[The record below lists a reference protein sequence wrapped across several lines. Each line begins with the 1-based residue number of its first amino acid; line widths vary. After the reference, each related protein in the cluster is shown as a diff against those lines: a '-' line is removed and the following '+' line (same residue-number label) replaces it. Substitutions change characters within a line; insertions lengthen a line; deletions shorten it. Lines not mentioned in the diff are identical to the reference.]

1 MRSTLQQENVGTSAK
16 VRYRVMKW
24 GFLLTPSPA
33 ASVMHLPN
41 NPLHFHGPTFGLRT
55 NSAVEE
61 DDDDDDGYYRSPSSL
76 TLHVVAPSARSGG
89 SIVSRRKNTSP
100 SMLKVKTFFDQ
111 VINVQAPTPEDSSE
125 PATRAPRI
133 IYVRDFTTLA
143 ASSASWYPALLSAVR
158 ARRQGPIPRQA
169 SPVHSP
175 TTIIFGITPPLVPH
189 NASSRSG
196 SGGPSMLSYL
206 MSRQNTSVSPTSLP
220 RPGKSDYHEDEASE
234 KARERRLK
242 DRLRRWERGD
252 PSLQDEIPQ
261 LATSAE
267 GEESSARGSGVVI
280 LGGESGGGSIGFPPA
295 LAQALESRMGA
306 TARSAPE
313 GERTTKF
320 YRTSFIVPGVR
331 SLLMEKAC
339 RVDRRRQIN
348 ELAVRMGVASVGG
361 QLPPMGRKPDDAS
374 YVEEGTEPEPAAR
387 RMWEDW
393 GREVEVWPNVLKVA
407 DRAVG
412 QAVAASSK
420 VQQKSA
426 KASLEPV
433 PVEWSAVYEA
443 WSLHRTVRE
452 MRKAWVQHS
461 LPKVSEDEEAK
472 KQAGGEEEPTDEVVE
487 RLKRDPDLEQ
497 HEQRLLGC
505 IVDTGE

>member
-1 MRSTLQQENVGTSAK
+1 MQ
-16 VRYRVMKW
+16 
-24 GFLLTPSPA
+24 
-33 ASVMHLPN
+33 LPN
-41 NPLHFHGPTFGLRT
+41 NPLHFHGPSFGLRSSST
-55 NSAVEE
+55 VEE
-61 DDDDDDGYYRSPSSL
+61 EEDEDEGYYRTPSSL
-76 TLHVVAPSARSGG
+76 TLHVVAPSSRSGG
-89 SIVSRRKNTSP
+89 SIVSRRKPTSP

-111 VINVQAPTPEDSSE
+111 VVNVQAPTPEESSE
-125 PATRAPRI
+125 PPSRAPRI

-158 ARRQGPIPRQA
+158 SRRQGPIPRQA

-175 TTIIFGITPPLVPH
+175 TTIIFGITPSLVP
-189 NASSRSG
+189 NYAGSRSG
-196 SGGPSMLSYL
+196 SGGPGMLSYL
-206 MSRQNTSVSPTSLP
+206 MSRQNTFISPTSLP

-242 DRLRRWERGD
+242 ERLRRWERGD

-261 LATSAE
+261 LSTNAE
-267 GEESSARGSGVVI
+267 GDETSGRGSGVVV
-280 LGGESGGGSIGFPPA
+280 LGGEHSSGIVGFPPA
-295 LAQALESRMGA
+295 LAQALESRIGGGP
-306 TARSAPE
+306 ARSPPE

-331 SLLMEKAC
+331 SLLTEKAC

-361 QLPPMGRKPDDAS
+361 QLPAMDRKPDDAS
-374 YVEEGTEPEPAAR
+374 YVEEGAEPEPAAR

-393 GREVEVWPNVLKVA
+393 GRELEVWPNVLKVA

-412 QAVAASSK
+412 QAVAANSK
-420 VQQKSA
+420 IQLKSA
-426 KASLEPV
+426 KASLDPV
-433 PVEWSAVYEA
+433 SVDWSAVYEA
-443 WSLHRTVRE
+443 WGLHRTVRE
-452 MRKAWVQHS
+452 MRKAWIQHS
-461 LPKVSEDEEAK
+461 LPKISEEEEGK
-472 KQAGGEEEPTDEVVE
+472 KQNGGEEEQTDEVVE

-505 IVDTGE
+505 IVDTGKRDVLSQSAPYINTLHSVHLNYVQPSSSS